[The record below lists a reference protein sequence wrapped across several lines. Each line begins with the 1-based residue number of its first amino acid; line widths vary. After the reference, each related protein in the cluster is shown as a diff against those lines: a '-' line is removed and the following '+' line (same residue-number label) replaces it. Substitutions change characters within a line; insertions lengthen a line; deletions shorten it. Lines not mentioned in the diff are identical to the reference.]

1 MVEFIQKY
9 LFLVIVFSLFLV
21 LIFALYFII
30 KKQGKNNY
38 NLYGMF
44 LNLKNNEIFALSLII
59 INYLFLTYFLS
70 STVFLPLFLSA
81 EFPNKIS
88 SVLYLVSLSQENYE
102 THNKISLS
110 SYLVWK

>member
-38 NLYGMF
+38 NLY
-44 LNLKNNEIFALSLII
+44 
-59 INYLFLTYFLS
+59 
-70 STVFLPLFLSA
+70 
-81 EFPNKIS
+81 
-88 SVLYLVSLSQENYE
+88 
-102 THNKISLS
+102 
-110 SYLVWK
+110 

>member
-44 LNLKNNEIFALSLII
+44 LNLKNKNS
-59 INYLFLTYFLS
+59 
-70 STVFLPLFLSA
+70 
-81 EFPNKIS
+81 
-88 SVLYLVSLSQENYE
+88 
-102 THNKISLS
+102 
-110 SYLVWK
+110 

>member
-59 INYLFLTYFLS
+59 INYLFLTYFLIFKLYFS
-70 STVFLPLFLSA
+70 VSFAVVSEILILLS
-81 EFPNKIS
+81 FFIK
-88 SVLYLVSLSQENYE
+88 LSY
-102 THNKISLS
+102 ISLG
-110 SYLVWK
+110 V